1 MFNRLLKKNLQDQD
15 DELFHLR
22 QLVAQFDRGRLSI
35 ALDAEYRITAV
46 NDAFARVLG
55 YPPEH
60 LQGRLLGEV
69 VPPYVKDLPLF
80 LLISAELRQ
89 RKQG

>member
-55 YPPEH
+55 YPQSTCKVACWVKSFP
-60 LQGRLLGEV
+60 LTSRTCPAFAIFTQRL
-69 VPPYVKDLPLF
+69 
-80 LLISAELRQ
+80 SALNR
-89 RKQG
+89 